1 MVTSRDYFFEIPSEL
16 RSYLQ
21 GYTMP
26 AVFDAMVALRRNHP
40 AVFEGESVY
49 TWQQWQDD
57 ARAFALALGDLGVR
71 PGDVVGVHLP
81 NTWEFLVAHVAIA
94 LQGAVMLPLHMA
106 HAEREISALLERT
119 AARFL
124 IAPTKYRGHE
134 QFTLT
139 QHLAERVE
147 SLEKLLVVGDNPV
160 PHPDTIQFADL
171 LQQGR
176 GRPWT
181 SVPIK
186 PDDPFVLVASSG
198 TTSSHPKICL
208 HSHDG
213 LLSNAWATAKDGLTR
228 PDDIIL
234 SGSPFTH
241 LFGMLAIHISLL
253 MGGGQSLMSQW
264 NADDCLKR
272 AQATHSTILFAV
284 PTQVRDLLGILDVKD
299 HQYRLGVRE
308 VRTGGAA
315 VPKELVAGVREKLN
329 AGVVIQWGMSE
340 VGSGIF
346 TRPADS
352 DEVASSSVGLP
363 VLGAEVRILNDGQ
376 PVPVGESGELYY
388 RSPYMFHGYYGEMQL
403 TTESVNAEGWLHT
416 GDLAS
421 WNHDGTVQ
429 YRGRR
434 TEMINRGGLK
444 FSALEVES
452 LLSDMPEIAQHAI
465 MARPD
470 HRLGERAALVVALVP
485 GQSIT
490 LDEVC
495 RHLADKELAK
505 YKWPEE
511 LVVLEA
517 LPTTP
522 TGKIARARLKEAV
535 SAVEQI

>member
-1 MVTSRDYFFEIPSEL
+1 MVTSSDYFFEIPSEL

-26 AVFDAMVALRRNHP
+26 AVFDAVVAQRGDHP
-40 AVFEGESVY
+40 AAFEGECVY
-49 TWQQWQDD
+49 TWKQWQDD
-57 ARAFALALGDLGVR
+57 ARALALALGDLGVR
-71 PGDVVGVHLP
+71 TGDVVGVHLP
-81 NTWEFLVAHVAIA
+81 NSWEFLVAHVAIA

-119 AARFL
+119 GARFL
-124 IAPTKYRGHE
+124 IAPTQYRGHE
-134 QFTLT
+134 QSTLS
-139 QHLAERVE
+139 QHLVDNVE
-147 SLEKLLVVGDNPV
+147 SLEKLLVVGDGLE
-160 PHPDTIQFADL
+160 PHPDTVHFDL
-171 LQQGR
+171 MLQQGR
-176 GRPWT
+176 GRQWT
-181 SVPIK
+181 PVPIK
-186 PDDPFVLVASSG
+186 PEDPFVLVASSG
-198 TTSSHPKICL
+198 TTSSRPKICL

-213 LLSNAWATAKDGLTR
+213 LLSNAWATAKDGLAR

-241 LFGMLAIHISLL
+241 LFGMLSVHISLL
-253 MGGGQSLMSQW
+253 MGSGQSLMSRW

-272 AQATHSTILFAV
+272 AQDTQSTIVFAV
-284 PTQVRDLLGILDVKD
+284 PTQVRDLLGVLDRKSR
-299 HQYRLGVRE
+299 QYRLGVRE
-308 VRTGGAA
+308 IRTGGAA
-315 VPKELVAGVREKLN
+315 VPKELVMGVREKLN
-329 AGVVIQWGMSE
+329 AGVIIQWGMSE

-346 TRPADS
+346 TRPVDP
-352 DEVASSSVGLP
+352 DEVASSSVGVP
-363 VLGAEVRILNDGQ
+363 VLGAEVRILSDGQ
-376 PVPVGESGELYY
+376 PTLVGESGELYY
-388 RSPYMFHGYYGEMQL
+388 RSPYMFHGYYGELEL
-403 TTESVNAEGWLHT
+403 TTESVDSEGWLHT

-452 LLSDMPEIAQHAI
+452 LLSDMPELAQHAI
-465 MARPD
+465 MPRPD
-470 HRLGERAALVVALVP
+470 QRLGEKACLVVAFVP
-485 GQSIT
+485 GRSIT

-495 RHLADKELAK
+495 RHLSDKGLAK

-535 SAVEQI
+535 SAVDQI

>member
-1 MVTSRDYFFEIPSEL
+1 MVTSSDYFFEIPGEL
-16 RSYLQ
+16 RSYLK

-26 AVFDAMVALRRNHP
+26 AVFDAVVAQRGDHP
-40 AVFEGESVY
+40 AVFAGESFY
-49 TWQQWQDD
+49 TWKQWQDD
-57 ARAFALALGDLGVR
+57 ARALASALGDLGVR
-71 PGDVVGVHLP
+71 RGDVVGVHLP
-81 NTWEFLVAHVAIA
+81 NSWEFLVAHVAVA
-94 LQGAVMLPLHMA
+94 MQGAVMLPLHMA

-124 IAPTKYRGHE
+124 IVPTKYRGHE
-134 QFTLT
+134 QYTLT
-139 QHLAERVE
+139 QHLVDKVA
-147 SLEKLLVVGDNPV
+147 SLEKLLVVGDNPQSL
-160 PHPDTIQFADL
+160 PDTIHFDAL

-186 PDDPFVLVASSG
+186 PEDPFVLVASSG
-198 TTSSHPKICL
+198 TTSSRPKICL

-213 LLSNAWATAKDGLTR
+213 LLSNAWATAMDGLASS
-228 PDDIIL
+228 DDVIL

-241 LFGMLAIHISLL
+241 LFGMLSIHISLL
-253 MGGGQSLMSQW
+253 MGGGQSLLPQW

-272 AQATHSTILFAV
+272 AQDTQSTILFAV
-284 PTQVRDLLGILDVKD
+284 PTQVRDLLGILDRKS
-299 HQYRLGVRE
+299 QYRLGVRE
-308 VRTGGAA
+308 IRTGGAA
-315 VPKELVAGVREKLN
+315 VPKELVTGVREKLN
-329 AGVVIQWGMSE
+329 ARMVIQWGMSE

-352 DEVASSSVGLP
+352 NEVASCSVGMP
-363 VLGAEVRILNDGQ
+363 VLGAEVRILSDGQ
-376 PVPVGESGELYY
+376 PTPNGESGELYY
-388 RSPYMFHGYYGEMQL
+388 RSPYMFHGYYGEWQM
-403 TTESVNAEGWLHT
+403 TNESVDSETWLHT

-421 WNHDGTVQ
+421 WNHDGTIQ

-452 LLSDMPEIAQHAI
+452 LLSDMAEIAQHAI
-465 MARPD
+465 MPRFD
-470 HRLGERAALVVALVP
+470 RRLGERACLVVAFAP
-485 GQSIT
+485 GRSIT

-495 RHLADKELAK
+495 RHLADKGLAK

-511 LVVLEA
+511 LVVLEV

-522 TGKIARARLKEAV
+522 TGKIARAGLKEAV